1 MKIMAAELSKDLDA
15 CKLSI
20 SQLEETIGDS
30 DTDSGKL
37 NDNISEC
44 EKKIAEKKELI
55 FQTKQELSGADEK
68 IAAAQKMAEQA
79 QREHIELDNA
89 ANKLRT
95 KQKHKMD
102 EKETLSGQLT
112 RAEEQ
117 KKSVTAG
124 FDKLVAQLWDDYELT
139 RSDAAEIAEDIVDI
153 TVANRRLN
161 ELRGKIRNLG
171 SVNLGAIEEYAEVSQ
186 RNINVSGLDSVN
198 LVVKDEKKGAATRSS
213 HSSA

>member
-1 MKIMAAELSKDLDA
+1 MAAELSKDLDA

-102 EKETLSGQLT
+102 EKETLSGQIT

-124 FDKLVAQLWDDYELT
+124 FDKLVAQLWDDYDL
-139 RSDAAEIAEDIVDI
+139 AW
-153 TVANRRLN
+153 RLN
-161 ELRGKIRNLG
+161 VYLNTTFKYIVWVCENKLALTTTKKLG
-171 SVNLGAIEEYAEVSQ
+171 EYFLEVRIYTFKAVGEHILHIFCQ
-186 RNINVSGLDSVN
+186 ILD
-198 LVVKDEKKGAATRSS
+198 KFFKFCF
-213 HSSA
+213 

>member
-1 MKIMAAELSKDLDA
+1 MKPSLPTLRMSRQNFKNKREQLSEELSQMKIMAAELSKDLDA
-15 CKLSI
+15 CMLSI

-55 FQTKQELSGADEK
+55 FQTKQELNGADEK

-102 EKETLSGQLT
+102 EKETLSGQIT

-117 KKSVTAG
+117 KKIC
-124 FDKLVAQLWDDYELT
+124 YC
-139 RSDAAEIAEDIVDI
+139 
-153 TVANRRLN
+153 RL
-161 ELRGKIRNLG
+161 
-171 SVNLGAIEEYAEVSQ
+171 
-186 RNINVSGLDSVN
+186 
-198 LVVKDEKKGAATRSS
+198 
-213 HSSA
+213 